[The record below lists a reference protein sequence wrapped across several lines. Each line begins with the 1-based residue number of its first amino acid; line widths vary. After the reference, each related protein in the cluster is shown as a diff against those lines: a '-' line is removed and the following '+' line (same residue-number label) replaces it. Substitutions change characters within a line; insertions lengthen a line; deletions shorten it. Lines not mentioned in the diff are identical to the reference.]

1 MRFVCT
7 LNCDGRVT
15 LLAGPIFSII
25 MQCKFFTLR
34 MGVHI
39 LHILQISYM
48 SMHNLYSTAYGTAY
62 CLDGTIPSRPR
73 NQIVRERCFEPL
85 TQAKGS
91 IYFSYKRLLKLTQLG
106 G

>member
-1 MRFVCT
+1 
-7 LNCDGRVT
+7 
-15 LLAGPIFSII
+15 
-25 MQCKFFTLR
+25 

-48 SMHNLYSTAYGTAY
+48 SMHNLYNTGTAY
-62 CLDGTIPSRPR
+62 CLDETIPSRRR

-91 IYFSYKRLLKLTQLG
+91 IYFSNKRLLKLTRLG

>member
-1 MRFVCT
+1 
-7 LNCDGRVT
+7 
-15 LLAGPIFSII
+15 
-25 MQCKFFTLR
+25 

-48 SMHNLYSTAYGTAY
+48 SMHNLYNTAYGTAYGTAY
-62 CLDGTIPSRPR
+62 CLDGTISSRRR

-91 IYFSYKRLLKLTQLG
+91 IYFSHKRLLKLTRLG

>member
-1 MRFVCT
+1 
-7 LNCDGRVT
+7 
-15 LLAGPIFSII
+15 
-25 MQCKFFTLR
+25 

-48 SMHNLYSTAYGTAY
+48 SMHNLYNTAHGTAY
-62 CLDGTIPSRPR
+62 CLDGTIPSRRR